1 MIKIQIQSDSKD
13 KAVDMVRSAISAEI
27 KRLELGLDNTNQNI
41 DEFEK
46 KYNISSL
53 IFLEKYSAE
62 DMEKQDNE
70 YVEWAGEL
78 RIKDRILS
86 DLRQLKDI
94 EYVTQ

>member
-41 DEFEK
+41 NEFEK
-46 KYNISSL
+46 KYNIPSSL
-53 IFLEKYSAE
+53 FLEKYSAE
-62 DMEKQDNE
+62 DMENQDNE

-86 DLRQLKDI
+86 DLNQLKDI
-94 EYVTQ
+94 EYVAQ